1 MRSCGLVI
9 MDAGPLIKLA
19 LARELDLL
27 LRFGVKVYIPDEIC
41 FEAVEKRAWERGEEL
56 AGDKIYL
63 RDWINAAKSN
73 GLVSVPDT
81 LIGEIAKKKRASGE
95 YTPAKKNHRKN
106 TGELAA
112 PAFFNN
118 RDEWGHPGEPAILLT
133 DDGPGIEKIRIE
145 NLDAYVLTTYAML
158 VAFQEAGIIA
168 SSQGIWQK
176 IADALPSAAPLD
188 VSESLRGTSELKSKL
203 RPG

>member
-1 MRSCGLVI
+1 M
-9 MDAGPLIKLA
+9 
-19 LARELDLL
+19 
-27 LRFGVKVYIPDEIC
+27 
-41 FEAVEKRAWERGEEL
+41 
-56 AGDKIYL
+56 
-63 RDWINAAKSN
+63 
-73 GLVSVPDT
+73 SVPDT
-81 LIGEIAKKKRASGE
+81 LIGEIAKNKRASGE

-112 PAFFNN
+112 HDFFNN

-188 VSESLRGTSELKSKL
+188 VSESLRGTSEFKSKL